1 MEVKV
6 NKEIRNYTE
15 SIYFGLSLRQFIFS
29 ILACLMAVGLYFLL
43 KPYFGLE
50 TLSWLCILGALP
62 FAALGFITYNGLTA
76 EQFVLAFIKSELLI
90 PREIKFESNNVYWDS
105 LIPYMKNKEREELK
119 RDKNIKSIIKT
130 GKRKV

>member
-29 ILACLMAVGLYFLL
+29 ILACLMAVLLYFIM

-50 TLSWLCILGALP
+50 TLSWFCVLGASP
-62 FAALGFITYNGLTA
+62 FAALGIVTYNGLTA
-76 EQFVLAFIKSELLI
+76 EQFVWAWIKSELLI
-90 PREIKFESNNVYWDS
+90 PREIKFESNNVYWEAM
-105 LIPYMKNKEREELK
+105 IPYINKKEREVLK
-119 RDKNIKSIIKT
+119 RDKNVK
-130 GKRKV
+130 

>member
-50 TLSWLCILGALP
+50 TLSWLCILGASP

-76 EQFVLAFIKSELLI
+76 EQFVWAWIKFKLLI